1 MDINL
6 LFLQCCHNSLV
17 VMLLYYINVN
27 SELKPVK
34 FSVISPGSLSLF
46 FSFGQRL
53 PGRALLK

>member
-34 FSVISPGSLSLF
+34 FSVISLGSLSLF
-46 FSFGQRL
+46 SSETVM
-53 PGRALLK
+53 